1 MTHQEPTREEATRET
16 RRVVDELLRR
26 LGAGDHEGIAELF
39 AEDFDWR
46 LSWPERELEGDVPWI
61 RKRRTREEVATHF
74 CALAEHNAP
83 HEGGTTVERIVVDG
97 HDAVVMGTIRN
108 VMLRTGEPYRAAFAL
123 HLTVEHGLVHRY
135 HIYEDSLAV
144 AEAWRGAAFR

>member
-1 MTHQEPTREEATRET
+1 MTHEEPTREEATRET

-61 RKRRTREEVATHF
+61 RERRTREEVAAHSARWRSTTPRTR
-74 CALAEHNAP
+74 EAP
-83 HEGGTTVERIVVDG
+83 RSAASWWTGTT
-97 HDAVVMGTIRN
+97 
-108 VMLRTGEPYRAAFAL
+108 P
-123 HLTVEHGLVHRY
+123 
-135 HIYEDSLAV
+135 
-144 AEAWRGAAFR
+144 W